1 MVSDLVW
8 MAGMEPGSLICMW
21 MQIATFFG
29 DFTSG
34 LCVHFRRYRD
44 QQVYAA
50 RVFILGGIGIY
61 LQYNLDMLISIDLL
75 RLVSVLVLYIY
86 LSQLVPRLV
95 LSRTRT
101 ATILPGKFFTLGLDV
116 RPEQQATL
124 QNTLHA
130 PQAAAYRPGRPPGTR
145 TYTCTAT
152 SKQQGDRRANLVSHL
167 VLARTLMGSSWTT
180 YRWASHQ
187 SFGAN
192 LD

>member
-1 MVSDLVW
+1 M
-8 MAGMEPGSLICMW
+8 
-21 MQIATFFG
+21 
-29 DFTSG
+29 
-34 LCVHFRRYRD
+34 
-44 QQVYAA
+44 YAA

-95 LSRTRT
+95 LSITRT

-130 PQAAAYRPGRPPGTR
+130 PQTAAYRPGRPPGTR

-152 SKQQGDRRANLVSHL
+152 SKQQGDRANLVNHI
-167 VLARTLMGSSWTT
+167 VLA
-180 YRWASHQ
+180 H
-187 SFGAN
+187 AN
-192 LD
+192 GHVSLGFSVIGLQFRLRLSGILWG